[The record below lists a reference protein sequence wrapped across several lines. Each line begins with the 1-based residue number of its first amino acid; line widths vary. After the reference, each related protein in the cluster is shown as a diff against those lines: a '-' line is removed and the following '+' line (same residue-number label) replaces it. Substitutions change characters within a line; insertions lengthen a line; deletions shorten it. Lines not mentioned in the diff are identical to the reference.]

1 MSREIIMS
9 IPQFLSYERGEFT
22 ITQIKEINKADSFIG
37 DLMNDKRIS
46 KVLIF
51 TTACLNIANK
61 VLASTEDAL
70 NKVDKVG
77 AEFLSIIQ
85 RVGFWVCVIGCIL
98 EILIAVFKKGGG
110 KNEILSLIFKWLII
124 FASFYFLPATFR
136 FIAAAFQ

>member
-1 MSREIIMS
+1 MSKKITMT
-9 IPQFLSYERGEFT
+9 IPQFLSYERGELT
-22 ITQIKEINKADSFIG
+22 LKEIKEINKADLFIG
-37 DLMNDKRIS
+37 DLMKDKRIS

-70 NKVDKVG
+70 NKVDSVG

-85 RVGFWVCVIGCIL
+85 RVGFWICLIGCIL

-110 KNEILSLIFKWLII
+110 KNEVLSTIFKWLII
-124 FASFYFLPATFR
+124 FSSFYFLPAIFR

>member
-1 MSREIIMS
+1 MKEITMS
-9 IPQFLSYERGEFT
+9 IPQFLAYERGELS
-22 ITQIKEINKADSFIG
+22 IKEIKEINKEDSFIG
-37 DLMNDKRIS
+37 DLMKDKRIS
-46 KVLIF
+46 KLLIF
-51 TTACLNIANK
+51 TTACINISNN

-70 NKVDKVG
+70 NKVDIIG
-77 AEFLSIIQ
+77 TQFLSIIQ

-136 FIAAAFQ
+136 FIAEAFA

>member
-1 MSREIIMS
+1 MKEIKMS
-9 IPQFLSYERGEFT
+9 ISQFLAYERGELSFKE
-22 ITQIKEINKADSFIG
+22 IKEINKVDSFIG
-37 DLMNDKRIS
+37 NLMNDRRIS
-46 KVLIF
+46 KLLIF
-51 TTACLNIANK
+51 TTACLNISNK

-70 NKVDKVG
+70 NKVDSIG
-77 AEFLSIIQ
+77 TQFLSIIQ

-110 KNEILSLIFKWLII
+110 KNEILSLVFKWIII